1 MKKILQKIPGYSY
14 FGQAITTSTFKQSSI
29 TFGGTVINGIFGA
42 IFYIVTARF
51 LGPVGFGLMSVA
63 ITIQTLVA
71 DIGDLGTDTG
81 LVNFVSRN
89 LKNDP
94 EKANKFLKLALKVKL
109 FISFIALI
117 LGLISSAYLAKYA
130 FGKPELAVPLKIA
143 FVGVGT
149 LLVFSFIT
157 KSLQAM
163 QRFWAWSNIQVVI
176 SILRLIFVFIFL
188 AFGILNLST
197 SLWLYVLMPLVG
209 FVIGIFVIKT
219 DFLKVKNEMEVR
231 DEFFNYNKWVAGF
244 LVLAAFG
251 GRVDT
256 FMSARF
262 LSAYDLGLYAAAY
275 QLVRIVPQIVS
286 AIGTVIAPKMAEFG
300 SLRDLKIYLKKT
312 QVMVLVLAILGILTI
327 PLVLYIIPVLFG
339 RGYEGTG
346 PIFIVLFVAMLIFLI
361 SVPVH
366 MAIFYY
372 FSKPSFFFWLSLGH
386 LILITTLSYLLLN
399 SLGVIGAAWA
409 VLAGQF
415 FSFIIPF
422 VWVVREVYKEERL

>member
-1 MKKILQKIPGYSY
+1 
-14 FGQAITTSTFKQSSI
+14 
-29 TFGGTVINGIFGA
+29 
-42 IFYIVTARF
+42 
-51 LGPVGFGLMSVA
+51 
-63 ITIQTLVA
+63 
-71 DIGDLGTDTG
+71 
-81 LVNFVSRN
+81 
-89 LKNDP
+89 
-94 EKANKFLKLALKVKL
+94 
-109 FISFIALI
+109 
-117 LGLISSAYLAKYA
+117 
-130 FGKPELAVPLKIA
+130 
-143 FVGVGT
+143 
-149 LLVFSFIT
+149 
-157 KSLQAM
+157 
-163 QRFWAWSNIQVVI
+163 
-176 SILRLIFVFIFL
+176 
-188 AFGILNLST
+188 
-197 SLWLYVLMPLVG
+197 MPLVG
-209 FVIGIFVIKT
+209 FVIGIFIIKT
-219 DFLKVKNEMEVR
+219 DFIKVKNEMEVR

-339 RGYEGTG
+339 KGYEGTG

-422 VWVVREVYKEERL
+422 VWVVRKVYKEERL

>member
-1 MKKILQKIPGYSY
+1 MKKILEKIPGYSY
-14 FGQAITTSTFKQSSI
+14 FRQAITTSTFKQSSI
-29 TFGGTVINGIFGA
+29 TFGGTVMNGIFGA

-51 LGPVGFGLMSVA
+51 LGPEGFGLMSVA
-63 ITIQTLVA
+63 ITVQTLFA

-81 LVNFVSRN
+81 LVNFVSKN

-94 EKANKFLKLALKVKL
+94 EKANKFLKLALKIKL
-109 FISFIALI
+109 FVSLTAVIF
-117 LGLISSAYLAKYA
+117 GLIVSAYLAKYA
-130 FGKPELAVPLKIA
+130 FGKPELAMPLKIA

-163 QRFWAWSNIQVVI
+163 QRFWAWSNIQVTI
-176 SILRLIFVFIFL
+176 SILRLVFIFVFL
-188 AFGILNLST
+188 AFGILNLNT
-197 SLWLYVLMPLVG
+197 SLWLYILMPLIG
-209 FVIGIFVIKT
+209 FVVGIFIIKT

-231 DEFFNYNKWVAGF
+231 GEFFNYNKWVAGF

-256 FMSARF
+256 FMSARI

-286 AIGTVIAPKMAEFG
+286 AIGTVIAPKMAELG
-300 SLRDLKIYLKKT
+300 NIGDLKIYLKKT
-312 QVMVLVLAILGILTI
+312 QIMVTGMAILGVATI
-327 PLVLYIIPVLFG
+327 PLVLYIVPVLFG
-339 RGYEGTG
+339 TGYEGTG

-372 FSKPSFFFWLSLGH
+372 FSRPSFFFWLSLGQ

-399 SLGVIGAAWA
+399 SFGAIGAAWA
-409 VLAGQF
+409 VFAGQL
-415 FSFIIPF
+415 FSFVIPF
-422 VWVVREVYKEERL
+422 IWVVRKVNT

>member
-1 MKKILQKIPGYSY
+1 M
-14 FGQAITTSTFKQSSI
+14 
-29 TFGGTVINGIFGA
+29 NGIFGA

-51 LGPVGFGLMSVA
+51 LGPEGFGLMSVA
-63 ITIQTLVA
+63 ITVQTLFA

-81 LVNFVSRN
+81 LVNFVSKN

-94 EKANKFLKLALKVKL
+94 EKANKFLKLALKIKL
-109 FISFIALI
+109 FVSLTAVIF
-117 LGLISSAYLAKYA
+117 GLIVSAYLAKYA
-130 FGKPELAVPLKIA
+130 FGKPELAMPLKIA

-163 QRFWAWSNIQVVI
+163 QRFWAWSNIQVTI
-176 SILRLIFVFIFL
+176 SILRLVFIFVFL
-188 AFGILNLST
+188 AFGILNLNT
-197 SLWLYVLMPLVG
+197 SLWLYILMPLIG
-209 FVIGIFVIKT
+209 FVVGIFIIKT

-231 DEFFNYNKWVAGF
+231 GEFFNYNKWVAGF

-256 FMSARF
+256 FMSARI

-286 AIGTVIAPKMAEFG
+286 AIGTVIAPKMAELG
-300 SLRDLKIYLKKT
+300 NIGDLKIYLKKT
-312 QVMVLVLAILGILTI
+312 QIMVTGMAILGVATI
-327 PLVLYIIPVLFG
+327 PLVLYIVPVLFG
-339 RGYEGTG
+339 TGYEGTG

-372 FSKPSFFFWLSLGH
+372 FSRPSFFFWLSLGQ

-399 SLGVIGAAWA
+399 SFGAIGAAWA
-409 VLAGQF
+409 VFAGQL
-415 FSFIIPF
+415 FSFVIPF
-422 VWVVREVYKEERL
+422 IWVVRKVNT